1 MKPYDKPAK
10 KALLTALSI
19 VGGNAVLAFCV
30 AAFIIP
36 HNILIGGTT
45 GIGIVLSHVF
55 PGIDV
60 SLLILILN
68 LFLLLL
74 GLLILGKAFAAKT
87 VVSSILYPL
96 LLGVIE
102 RIPGIASLTDNSVL
116 AAVFAGILLGVALGL
131 VMRVGS
137 STGGMDVVVLILHKW
152 THLSVAMFVWLS
164 DIVVIGGQAL
174 FVPTESTLLG
184 IFVLIFESIV
194 LDQVMVLGKAQIQ
207 LLIITKKYEELREAL
222 LDQLEAGVTMFM
234 VETGR
239 LKESQKSIMC
249 VIPQRKL
256 YNATELIHSV
266 DPLAFI
272 TVSQVKEV
280 RGRGF
285 TLARDPVIPP
295 EQSADS

>member
-207 LLIITKKYEELREAL
+207 LLSITKKFEELREAL

-256 YNATELIHSV
+256 YNATELIHSI

-285 TLARDPVIPP
+285 TLARDPVLPP
-295 EQSADS
+295 ENSSDS

>member
-207 LLIITKKYEELREAL
+207 LLIITKKYEELRETL

-256 YNATELIHSV
+256 YNATELIHSI

-285 TLARDPVIPP
+285 TLARDPVLPP

>member
-207 LLIITKKYEELREAL
+207 LLIITKKYEELRETL
-222 LDQLEAGVTMFM
+222 LDQLKAGVTMFM

-256 YNATELIHSV
+256 YNATELIHSI

>member
-102 RIPGIASLTDNSVL
+102 KIPGIASLTDNSVL

-207 LLIITKKYEELREAL
+207 LLIITKKYEELRETL

-256 YNATELIHSV
+256 YNATELIHSI

-285 TLARDPVIPP
+285 TLARDPVLPP

>member
-256 YNATELIHSV
+256 YNATELIHSI

>member
-68 LFLLLL
+68 LFLLML

>member
-60 SLLILILN
+60 SLPILILN

-256 YNATELIHSV
+256 YNATELIHSI

-285 TLARDPVIPP
+285 TLARNPVLPP

>member
-207 LLIITKKYEELREAL
+207 LLIITKKFEELREAL

-256 YNATELIHSV
+256 YNATELIHSI

-285 TLARDPVIPP
+285 TLARDPVLPP
-295 EQSADS
+295 ENSSDS

>member
-207 LLIITKKYEELREAL
+207 LLIITKKYEELRETL

-256 YNATELIHSV
+256 YNATELIHSI

-285 TLARDPVIPP
+285 TLARDSVLPP

>member
-68 LFLLLL
+68 LFLLML

-256 YNATELIHSV
+256 YNATELIHSI

-285 TLARDPVIPP
+285 TLARDPVLPP

>member
-68 LFLLLL
+68 LFLLML

-249 VIPQRKL
+249 VSPQRKL
-256 YNATELIHSV
+256 YNATELIHSI

-285 TLARDPVIPP
+285 TLARNPVLPP

>member
-68 LFLLLL
+68 LFLLML

-256 YNATELIHSV
+256 YNATELIHSI

-285 TLARDPVIPP
+285 TLARNPVLPP

>member
-1 MKPYDKPAK
+1 M
-10 KALLTALSI
+10 
-19 VGGNAVLAFCV
+19 
-30 AAFIIP
+30 
-36 HNILIGGTT
+36 
-45 GIGIVLSHVF
+45 
-55 PGIDV
+55 
-60 SLLILILN
+60 
-68 LFLLLL
+68 
-74 GLLILGKAFAAKT
+74 
-87 VVSSILYPL
+87 
-96 LLGVIE
+96 
-102 RIPGIASLTDNSVL
+102 
-116 AAVFAGILLGVALGL
+116 
-131 VMRVGS
+131 
-137 STGGMDVVVLILHKW
+137 
-152 THLSVAMFVWLS
+152 
-164 DIVVIGGQAL
+164 

-207 LLIITKKYEELREAL
+207 LLIITKKFEELREAL

-256 YNATELIHSV
+256 YNATELIHSI

-285 TLARDPVIPP
+285 TLARDPVLPP
-295 EQSADS
+295 ENSSDS

>member
-68 LFLLLL
+68 LFLLML

-207 LLIITKKYEELREAL
+207 LLIITKKYEELREVL

-285 TLARDPVIPP
+285 TLARNPVLPP

>member
-152 THLSVAMFVWLS
+152 THLSVAMFV
-164 DIVVIGGQAL
+164 
-174 FVPTESTLLG
+174 
-184 IFVLIFESIV
+184 
-194 LDQVMVLGKAQIQ
+194 
-207 LLIITKKYEELREAL
+207 
-222 LDQLEAGVTMFM
+222 
-234 VETGR
+234 
-239 LKESQKSIMC
+239 
-249 VIPQRKL
+249 
-256 YNATELIHSV
+256 
-266 DPLAFI
+266 
-272 TVSQVKEV
+272 
-280 RGRGF
+280 
-285 TLARDPVIPP
+285 
-295 EQSADS
+295 

>member
-152 THLSVAMFVWLS
+152 THLSVAMFVWIS

-207 LLIITKKYEELREAL
+207 LLIITKKYEELRETL

-256 YNATELIHSV
+256 YNATELIHSI

-285 TLARDPVIPP
+285 TLARDPVLPP

>member
-194 LDQVMVLGKAQIQ
+194 LNQVMVLGKAQIQ

-256 YNATELIHSV
+256 YNATELIHSI

-285 TLARDPVIPP
+285 TLARNPVLPP

>member
-256 YNATELIHSV
+256 YNATELIHSI

-285 TLARDPVIPP
+285 TLARDPVLPP

>member
-207 LLIITKKYEELREAL
+207 LLIITKKYEELREVL

-256 YNATELIHSV
+256 YNATELIHSI

-285 TLARDPVIPP
+285 TLARDPVLPP

>member
-256 YNATELIHSV
+256 YNATELIHSI

-285 TLARDPVIPP
+285 TLARNPVLPP

>member
-1 MKPYDKPAK
+1 
-10 KALLTALSI
+10 
-19 VGGNAVLAFCV
+19 
-30 AAFIIP
+30 
-36 HNILIGGTT
+36 
-45 GIGIVLSHVF
+45 
-55 PGIDV
+55 
-60 SLLILILN
+60 
-68 LFLLLL
+68 
-74 GLLILGKAFAAKT
+74 
-87 VVSSILYPL
+87 
-96 LLGVIE
+96 
-102 RIPGIASLTDNSVL
+102 
-116 AAVFAGILLGVALGL
+116 
-131 VMRVGS
+131 
-137 STGGMDVVVLILHKW
+137 
-152 THLSVAMFVWLS
+152 MFVWLS

-207 LLIITKKYEELREAL
+207 LLIITKKYEELRETL

-256 YNATELIHSV
+256 YNATELIHSI

-285 TLARDPVIPP
+285 TLARDPVLPP